1 MFNSMAGDI
10 WREWRQLLAHAGLT
24 QLRPYSTSVNF
35 FVIAAFGIGIPWRR
49 GLDFFDPLLILL
61 YSFIALLFAAP
72 AITDLLGSDWSSSKT
87 ILARIFASA
96 LFGWSAFCLILF
108 LGIATVNYQ
117 YGGGRFLLPPSNLL
131 GAALALSLTACLSVS
146 ALGALFT
153 VVLNPA
159 AAKLILRGGFVVMLA
174 AFVFGG
180 RFVPGPWRMTLAE
193 NMTSRRIV
201 HSAWVASVVFAIFA
215 AGPVLALRFAR
226 KRPEDIL

>member
-117 YGGGRFLLPPSNLL
+117 
-131 GAALALSLTACLSVS
+131 
-146 ALGALFT
+146 
-153 VVLNPA
+153 
-159 AAKLILRGGFVVMLA
+159 
-174 AFVFGG
+174 
-180 RFVPGPWRMTLAE
+180 
-193 NMTSRRIV
+193 
-201 HSAWVASVVFAIFA
+201 
-215 AGPVLALRFAR
+215 
-226 KRPEDIL
+226 